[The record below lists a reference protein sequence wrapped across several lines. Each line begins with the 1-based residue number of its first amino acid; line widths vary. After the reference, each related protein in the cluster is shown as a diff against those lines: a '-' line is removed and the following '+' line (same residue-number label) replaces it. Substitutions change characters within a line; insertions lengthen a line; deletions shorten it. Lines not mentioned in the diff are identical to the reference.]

1 MANLNVM
8 KMVGLMV
15 LLAIAL
21 TLPSV
26 LPEVNTAP
34 DGHVQRPHDE
44 LQQAVTS

>member
-1 MANLNVM
+1 MANLNVI

-21 TLPSV
+21 ALPSV
-26 LPEVNTAP
+26 LPEVSAAP
-34 DGHVQRPHDE
+34 DDYVQRPHDE